1 VIGVFSDP
9 SYVLPPLI
17 GAFVT
22 VLLLLMTL
30 VWSRRDTNTLIF
42 SGFLIS
48 MVMWNLFLFAMRA
61 SPDPQRALTW
71 EKATVVPVLVA
82 FVLYYHFTIVY
93 TNSRGQRNVLLAAY
107 LLLIVFAALAPTKI
121 VIEGIRIEYYG
132 YAPILSPI
140 SYLWFAI
147 GPVLILGGAYNL
159 FKRYKASGSSEE
171 RNRLIYL
178 GTAVVF
184 PLLGAVLDGFTNLP
198 PTSIWCN
205 LVFSTMCTIAI
216 MRYHLLDITVV
227 IRRGAAYAL
236 MSTIVAVPYVGIIIL
251 FNNVFGTSNIP
262 TWTYPTLLI
271 LLALCLQPLWQI
283 VQRVVDRVFYRERYD
298 FLKQLEYFSQE
309 AHDISN
315 LERLASSLVK
325 LISRA
330 LQTSGVHLLLLLS
343 ESGDFTVVSS
353 TNGSAAK
360 LTLKYQSPLL
370 RWLQSNKRLLRR
382 QELDIIPQLRSLS
395 VKERDQIK
403 EIGAELFIPLK
414 TNTDE
419 LVGLLVLGEK
429 PSRQPYSEED
439 QRLIQTVAS
448 RVAIELENAR
458 LYARETMMRQE
469 LERQDTQKTEFLHSV
484 AHELKTPLT
493 AIISS
498 SELIS
503 AEDLSATPSQRKR
516 LIDNINRSAW
526 LMDKRV
532 AELLDLAKVQLGSL
546 HLNSEALDISGLID
560 EVVVQL
566 SSLFKNKGQSLEV
579 KLQGSLPPAKADR
592 ERIEQVLLN
601 LMSNANKFSPT
612 GSKVTLRA
620 REAQNKIQVEVEDS
634 APVISDEDKGK
645 LFDPYYR
652 GGNEDERERV
662 PGLGLGLAICK
673 RLIELHQGRIWIEN
687 ESGNG
692 NTFIFSLPM
701 WNGEQPKSNDS
712 SYLQRIGGKHE
723 TTNY

>member
-1 VIGVFSDP
+1 
-9 SYVLPPLI
+9 
-17 GAFVT
+17 
-22 VLLLLMTL
+22 MTL
-30 VWSRRDTNTLIF
+30 LWSRRDINTLIF
-42 SGFLIS
+42 SGFLIC
-48 MVMWNLFLFAMRA
+48 MVLWNLFLFAMRS

-71 EKATVVPVLVA
+71 EKATVVPVLAA
-82 FVLYYHFTIVY
+82 FILYYHFTVVY
-93 TNSRGQRNVLLAAY
+93 TNSRGQRNILLTAY
-107 LLLIVFAALAPTKI
+107 LFLMGFVVLAPTSVI
-121 VIEGIRIEYYG
+121 IEGIRIEHYG
-132 YAPILSPI
+132 YAPILSPL

-147 GPVLILGGAYNL
+147 GPILILGGAYNL
-159 FKRYKASGSSEE
+159 FKRYRDLASPEE

-184 PLLGAVLDGFTNLP
+184 PLLGALLDGFTNLP
-198 PTSIWCN
+198 PASIWCN
-205 LVFSTMCTIAI
+205 LIFCTMCTIAI
-216 MRYHLLDITVV
+216 LRYHLLDITIV
-227 IRRGAAYAL
+227 IRRGVAYAL

-251 FNNVFGTSNIP
+251 FNNIFGTSNIP

-283 VQRVVDRVFYRERYD
+283 VQRVVDRIFYRERYD
-298 FLKQLEYFSQE
+298 FLKQLEFFSQE

-403 EIGAELFIPLK
+403 EIGAELFVPLK

-429 PSRQPYSEED
+429 LSQQPYSEED

-469 LERQDTQKTEFLHSV
+469 LERQDEQKTEFLHSV

-503 AEDLSATPSQRKR
+503 ADDLSATPDQRQR

-546 HLNSEALDISGLID
+546 HLNSEPLDISGLID

-566 SSLFKNKGQSLEV
+566 SSLFKNKSQSLEV
-579 KLQGSLPPAKADR
+579 EVPESLAPARADK

-612 GSKVTLRA
+612 GGKVTLR
-620 REAQNKIQVEVEDS
+620 
-634 APVISDEDKGK
+634 
-645 LFDPYYR
+645 YYR

-692 NTFIFSLPM
+692 NTFIFSLSM
-701 WNGEQPKSNDS
+701 WNGEQPESNDS
-712 SYLQRIGGKHE
+712 SYLQAIGGKHE

>member
-1 VIGVFSDP
+1 MSNSFATFS
-9 SYVLPPLI
+9 YLIIPLI
-17 GAFVT
+17 GACISFSLIPLVLRKDYRSNANRVF
-22 VLLLLMTL
+22 VLLLLSIGL
-30 VWSRRDTNTLIF
+30 WAIF
-42 SGFLIS
+42 S
-48 MVMWNLFLFAMRA
+48 FAMRA
-61 SPDPQRALTW
+61 SPDADHALYWHRILFPFGT
-71 EKATVVPVLVA
+71 AL
-82 FVLYYHFTIVY
+82 FMFYYHFTCAYTDKQNRRLIV
-93 TNSRGQRNVLLAAY
+93 AAY
-107 LLLIVFAALAPTKI
+107 ILLSAVFVLSLTGQLTSHI
-121 VIEGIRIEYYG
+121 SIESYG
-132 YAPILSPI
+132 YAPHFSPAIYGI
-140 SYLWFAI
+140 SAI
-147 GPVLILGGAYNL
+147 GSLFLVLGIINFIKA
-159 FKRYKASGSSEE
+159 FRSATRYEE
-171 RNRLIYL
+171 RTRLAYMLAAII
-178 GTAVVF
+178 V
-184 PLLGAVLDGFTNLP
+184 LLIFALVDFIPSLP
-198 PTSIWCN
+198 PIGIFGNILFGLITA
-205 LVFSTMCTIAI
+205 IAI
-216 MRYHLLDITVV
+216 LRYHLLDIDVV
-227 IRRGAAYAL
+227 LRKGLAYIL
-236 MSTIVAVPYVGIIIL
+236 MSTIVAIPYVGIIIL
-251 FNNVFGTSNIP
+251 FNEVFGANNLSA
-262 TWTYPTLLI
+262 WGYPILLM
-271 LLALCLQPLWQI
+271 LLALVLQPLWHI
-283 VQRVVDRVFYRERYD
+283 VQRVVDRIFYRERYD
-298 FLKQLEYFSQE
+298 FLQELELFSQE

-315 LERLASSLVK
+315 LERLASALVK

-330 LQTSGVHLLLLLS
+330 LQTSRVYVLLLS
-343 ESGDFTVVSS
+343 AESGDFNVVSS
-353 TNGSAAK
+353 TNGSSSTF
-360 LTLKYQSPLL
+360 TLKSRNPLL
-370 RWLQSNKRLLRR
+370 RRLQSVKGLI
-382 QELDIIPQLRSLS
+382 QQHELDIIPELQSLTA
-395 VKERDQIK
+395 KERE
-403 EIGAELFIPLK
+403 EIADTGGKLFVPLK

-419 LVGLLVLGEK
+419 LVGLLILGEK
-429 PSRQPYSEED
+429 LSQQPYSEED
-439 QRLIQTVAS
+439 QRLILTVAS

-469 LERQDTQKTEFLHSV
+469 LERQDEQKTEFLHSV

-516 LIDNINRSAW
+516 LVDNINRSAW

-546 HLNSEALDISGLID
+546 QLNSEPLDISGLID